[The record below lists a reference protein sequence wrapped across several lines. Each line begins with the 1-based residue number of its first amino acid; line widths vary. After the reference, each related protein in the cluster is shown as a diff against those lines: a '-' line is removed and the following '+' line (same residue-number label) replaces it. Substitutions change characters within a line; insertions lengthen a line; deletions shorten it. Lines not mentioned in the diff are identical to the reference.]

1 MNMQKIDIDVYRHS
15 ASHIM
20 AFAVKKLFPKA
31 KLAIGP
37 SIEDGFYYD
46 FEVDVPFTPDDL
58 ARIEEEMDKIVKENI
73 SFERKELS
81 KEDAL
86 KLFQDS
92 SEEYKVELI
101 KDLPEGTISIY
112 SNNDFIDLC
121 KGPHI
126 SSTGDLKCYKLLS
139 VAGAYWR
146 GDEHNKMLQR
156 IYGTA
161 FFDKKSLRTYLHKL
175 EEARKR
181 DHRKIGKELDLY
193 SIHEEGGAGLIYW
206 HPKGGRLRNTIETFW
221 RDVHY
226 RHGYDVVYTPH
237 IAKLDLWKK
246 SGHWDF
252 YKENLYSPMD
262 IDGKEYIVKPMNCP
276 GHILMYKT
284 KLRSYRDLPLR
295 WAELGTV
302 YRYEKSGVLHGLMRV
317 RGFTQDDA
325 HIFCTLDQLKDEIIS
340 VISLAR
346 YMMELFGFQYEINL
360 STQPEKFVG
369 SSENWEKST
378 AALTD
383 ALQSLEIEYKVDP
396 GEGVFYGPK
405 IDIKM
410 IDALGRGWQGPTI
423 QVDFNI
429 PERFDVNY
437 IAEDGKA
444 HQVVMVHRTVLGSM
458 ERFIGVLIEHF
469 AGDFPVWLAPIQVKV
484 MPISDDQKMYAK
496 KVSDTLRNKGIYTVL
511 DDRNEKIGYK
521 IREAELEKIPY
532 MLVIGAKEAEQEA
545 VSVRRRKIGDL
556 GVKKTDEFISAL
568 VEEIALK
575 K

>member
-1 MNMQKIDIDVYRHS
+1 MQKIDIDVYRHS

-396 GEGVFYGPK
+396 GEDVFYGPK

>member
-1 MNMQKIDIDVYRHS
+1 MQKIDIDVYRHS